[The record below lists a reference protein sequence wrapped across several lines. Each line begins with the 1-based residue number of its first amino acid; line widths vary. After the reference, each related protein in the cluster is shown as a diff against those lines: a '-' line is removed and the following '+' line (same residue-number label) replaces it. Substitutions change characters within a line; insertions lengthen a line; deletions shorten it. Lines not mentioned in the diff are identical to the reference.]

1 MKDFVKDDNS
11 FKNISFIKF
20 WLISYLFFMTFPLS
34 LIFCFVYLG
43 TTKTKQLKWLSGS
56 HDNGSTLHYFVGYGR
71 LDAYSGSVMS
81 GVTFYVNGNHNTT
94 DGIFTLYGLK
104 K

>member
-1 MKDFVKDDNS
+1 LKDFVKDNNS

-43 TTKTKQLKWLSGS
+43 TTKTKQFLVALVNDFLQTLLIISITLSI
-56 HDNGSTLHYFVGYGR
+56 TIYF
-71 LDAYSGSVMS
+71 
-81 GVTFYVNGNHNTT
+81 
-94 DGIFTLYGLK
+94 IFDYISK
-104 K
+104 FF